1 MKNIQV
7 IDGALNCAYEIYSVT
22 DDEFRVLFPGEGQDI
37 EFIEDAIERVG
48 DSTLGQMMSEV
59 WKRPVAKT
67 DVVGIHGTLFYE
79 LGFKKKYYPTKKD
92 SEMIDPFGNKRNSP

>member
-1 MKNIQV
+1 
-7 IDGALNCAYEIYSVT
+7 
-22 DDEFRVLFPGEGQDI
+22 
-37 EFIEDAIERVG
+37 
-48 DSTLGQMMSEV
+48 MMSEV